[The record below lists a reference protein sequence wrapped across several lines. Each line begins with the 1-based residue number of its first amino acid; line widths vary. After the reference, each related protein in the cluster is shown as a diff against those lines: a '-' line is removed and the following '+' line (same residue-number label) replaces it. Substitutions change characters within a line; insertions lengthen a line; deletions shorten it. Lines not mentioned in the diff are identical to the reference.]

1 MNSETQSSTDAS
13 TQPFRIGDH
22 KPSLVRRYRWL
33 LIAIAIVVSLIVIY
47 YYMNSENKTTA
58 QYKTQ
63 EVKRGSLVITVT
75 ATGTLQPL
83 KQVDVGSELSGTIRS
98 VDVDFNDVVK
108 IGQVL
113 ARLDTEQLQARV
125 VQSRASLGAAEA
137 NLQVALATENET
149 KLKLER
155 QEMLIQKKLTSIED
169 VDVARAAYQRA
180 RASVES
186 ARAQVSMS
194 RASLDSDETN
204 LRKSVILSPINGI
217 VLSRMVEPG
226 QTVAASFQTPVLFT
240 LAEDLRQMELNVD
253 VDEADVGQV
262 QQGQNASFSVD
273 AYPDQ
278 RFTAKIVSVHYAP
291 KVTQDVVTYEAV
303 LTVDNSN
310 LLLRPGM
317 TATADIEVK
326 KLKDALLIPNAALR
340 FTPPATSNQ
349 SSSSKSSFLRALL
362 PGPRSTPTKE
372 RMELSEKKK
381 QYNVWI
387 LQAGNIPVQVPVQI
401 GSTNGRMTEVLK
413 GEITP
418 GMPVIIDMVRA
429 SK

>member
-1 MNSETQSSTDAS
+1 MSPDTQSNKLDTMPSL
-13 TQPFRIGDH
+13 QLGDD
-22 KPSLVRRYRWL
+22 KPSRTRKYRWLWFVFIVVVL
-33 LIAIAIVVSLIVIY
+33 LIAIS
-47 YYMNSENKTTA
+47 YYMNTGSKATE

-83 KQVDVGSELSGTIRS
+83 KEVDVGSELSGTIRT

-108 IGQVL
+108 TGQVL
-113 ARLDTEQLQARV
+113 ARLDTEQLDARV

-137 NLQVALATENET
+137 KLQEAMATENET

-155 QEMLIQKKLTSIED
+155 QDRLIQKKLASTED
-169 VDVARAAYQRA
+169 VDAARAAYLRA
-180 RASVES
+180 KASVAS

-194 RASLDSDETN
+194 RAALASDETN

-240 LAEDLRQMELNVD
+240 LAEDLRQMELIVD

-262 QQGQNASFSVD
+262 RKGQKASFSVD

-278 RFTAKIVSVHYAP
+278 RFSAQIVSVHYAP

-340 FTPPATSNQ
+340 FTPPVISTQ
-349 SSSSKSSFLRALL
+349 SSTGKSSFLRALL
-362 PGPRSTPTKE
+362 PGPRSRPSKE
-372 RMELSEKKK
+372 RTELSEKKK
-381 QYNVWI
+381 LYSVWV
-387 LQAGNIPVQVPVQI
+387 LQDGNIPVKVPVEI
-401 GSTNGRMTEVLK
+401 GSTNGRLTEVLK

-418 GMPVIIDMVRA
+418 GMAVIVDMVRTR
-429 SK
+429 K

>member
-1 MNSETQSSTDAS
+1 MSSDTQGNKINTI
-13 TQPFRIGDH
+13 QPLQLGDD
-22 KPSLVRRYRWL
+22 KPSRIRKYRWL
-33 LIAIAIVVSLIVIY
+33 WFASVVVVLMIAIP
-47 YYMNSENKTTA
+47 YYMNSGSKSTA

-63 EVKRGSLVITVT
+63 KVKRGSLVITVT

-83 KQVDVGSELSGTIRS
+83 KEVDVGSELSGTIRT
-98 VDVDFNDVVK
+98 VEVDFNDVVK
-108 IGQVL
+108 KGQVL
-113 ARLDTEQLQARV
+113 ARLDTEQLDARV

-137 NLQVALATENET
+137 NLQVAMATENET
-149 KLKLER
+149 KLKFER
-155 QEMLIQKKLTSIED
+155 QERLIQKKLTSIED
-169 VDVARAAYQRA
+169 MDAARAAYLRA
-180 RASVES
+180 KASVES
-186 ARAQVSMS
+186 ARAQVAMS
-194 RASLDSDETN
+194 RASLASDETN

-217 VLSRMVEPG
+217 VLSRLVEPG

-262 QQGQNASFSVD
+262 RKGQHASFSVD

-278 RFTAKIVSVHYAP
+278 RFNAQIVSVHYAP

-340 FTPPATSNQ
+340 FTPPVISTQ
-349 SSSSKSSFLRALL
+349 SSTGKSSFLRALL
-362 PGPRSTPTKE
+362 PGPRSRPSKE
-372 RMELSEKKK
+372 RTELSEKKK
-381 QYNVWI
+381 LYSVWV
-387 LQAGNIPVQVPVQI
+387 LQDGNIPVKVPVEI
-401 GSTNGRMTEVLK
+401 GSTNGRLTEVLK

-418 GMPVIIDMVRA
+418 DMPVIVDMVRTT
-429 SK
+429 K